1 MNQHPFNPWS
11 FVAGAVFLLVAIAG
25 AVVTADVVAARDLL
39 YAAPAVLILLGVGGL
54 ALTFRR
60 TS

>member
-11 FVAGAVFLLVAIAG
+11 FLAGALFLLIAVGG

-39 YAAPAVLILLGVGGL
+39 VAAPVVLILLGVGGL

-60 TS
+60 TT

>member
-11 FVAGAVFLLVAIAG
+11 FVAGVLFLLVAVGG
-25 AVVTADVVAARDLL
+25 AVVAADVASPRDLL
-39 YAAPAVLILLGVGGL
+39 TAVPVVLIALGVGGL

-60 TS
+60 VS

>member
-11 FVAGAVFLLVAIAG
+11 FVAGALFLLLAVGG
-25 AVVTADVVAARDLL
+25 AAVTADAVDPRDLFVAAPVALI
-39 YAAPAVLILLGVGGL
+39 VLGLGGL
-54 ALTFRR
+54 AMTFRR

>member
-11 FVAGAVFLLVAIAG
+11 FLAGALFLLVAVGG
-25 AVVTADVVAARDLL
+25 AVVAADVVGARDLL
-39 YAAPAVLILLGVGGL
+39 VAAPVVLIVLGVGGL

-60 TS
+60 TT

>member
-11 FVAGAVFLLVAIAG
+11 FLAGALFLLIAVGG
-25 AVVTADVVAARDLL
+25 AVVAADVVAPRDLL
-39 YAAPAVLILLGVGGL
+39 TAAPVVLILLGAGGL

-60 TS
+60 AS

>member
-1 MNQHPFNPWS
+1 MSQHPFNPWS
-11 FVAGAVFLLVAIAG
+11 FLAGVLFLLVAIGG

-39 YAAPAVLILLGVGGL
+39 IAAPAVLVLLGVGGL

-60 TS
+60 AG

>member
-11 FVAGAVFLLVAIAG
+11 FLAGALFVLVAIAG

-39 YAAPAVLILLGVGGL
+39 VAAPVVLILLGVGGL

>member
-1 MNQHPFNPWS
+1 MNEHPFNPWS
-11 FVAGAVFLLVAIAG
+11 FLAGALFLLVAIGG
-25 AVVTADVVAARDLL
+25 AVVAADVVAPRDVLT
-39 YAAPAVLILLGVGGL
+39 AAPVALIVLGIAGL

>member
-11 FVAGAVFLLVAIAG
+11 FLAGALFLLIAVAG
-25 AVVTADVVAARDLL
+25 AVVTADVVTARDLL
-39 YAAPAVLILLGVGGL
+39 VAAPVVLIVLGVGGL

-60 TS
+60 TT

>member
-11 FVAGAVFLLVAIAG
+11 FLAGALFLLVAVGG
-25 AVVTADVVAARDLL
+25 AVVSADLVAPRTLL
-39 YAAPAVLILLGVGGL
+39 VLSPLALIALGVGGL

>member
-11 FVAGAVFLLVAIAG
+11 FLAGALFLLIAVGG
-25 AVVTADVVAARDLL
+25 AVVAADVVAPRDLL
-39 YAAPAVLILLGVGGL
+39 TAVPAVLIVLGVGGL

>member
-11 FVAGAVFLLVAIAG
+11 FLAGALFLLIAVGG
-25 AVVTADVVAARDLL
+25 AVVAADVVAARDLL
-39 YAAPAVLILLGVGGL
+39 VAAPVVLIVLGIGGL

-60 TS
+60 TT

>member
-11 FVAGAVFLLVAIAG
+11 FVAGALFLLIAAAG
-25 AVVTADVVAARDLL
+25 AFVTADLASPRDLL
-39 YAAPAVLILLGVGGL
+39 TAAPVALILLGVGGL
-54 ALTFRR
+54 ALTFKR

>member
-11 FVAGAVFLLVAIAG
+11 FLAGALFLLLAVAGAVVSADLVAPRTMLA
-25 AVVTADVVAARDLL
+25 ASPVALI
-39 YAAPAVLILLGVGGL
+39 VLGIGGL

>member
-11 FVAGAVFLLVAIAG
+11 FLAGALFLLTAIAG

-39 YAAPAVLILLGVGGL
+39 LAAPVVLILLGVGGL